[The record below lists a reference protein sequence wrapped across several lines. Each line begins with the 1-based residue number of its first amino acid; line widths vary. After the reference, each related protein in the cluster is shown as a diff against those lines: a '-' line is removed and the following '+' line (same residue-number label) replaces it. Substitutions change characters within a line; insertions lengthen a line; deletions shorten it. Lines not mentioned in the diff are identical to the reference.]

1 MKFKNPFKLLQKK
14 DEYREKDQRIVSR
27 WLSEC
32 EDEKFTADELL
43 NLAIKFLVMILVT
56 IYQPT
61 SWSRKAVLNM
71 IDQRLKEAFK
81 VKATLDKQ
89 GKNVL

>member
-1 MKFKNPFKLLQKK
+1 MKLTNPFKFLQKK
-14 DEYREKDQRIVSR
+14 DDYKEKDQRIISR

-32 EDEKFTADELL
+32 EEEKFTAEELL
-43 NLAIKFLVMILVT
+43 NLGIKFLVMILVS

-61 SWSRKAVLNM
+61 SWSRKAVLNI

-81 VKATLDKQ
+81 IKATLDKQ

>member
-1 MKFKNPFKLLQKK
+1 MFFKNPFKK
-14 DEYREKDQRIVSR
+14 DDYKEKDQRIVSR
-27 WLSEC
+27 WLREC
-32 EDEKFTADELL
+32 EEEKFTADELL

-61 SWSRKAVLNM
+61 SWSRKAILNM

-81 VKATLDKQ
+81 IKATLDNK